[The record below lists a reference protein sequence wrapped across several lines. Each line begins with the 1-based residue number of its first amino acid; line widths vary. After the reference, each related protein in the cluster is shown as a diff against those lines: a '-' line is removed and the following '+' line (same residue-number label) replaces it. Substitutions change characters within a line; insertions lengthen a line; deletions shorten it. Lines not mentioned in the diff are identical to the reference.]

1 MILLFCALISTLLI
15 NGLIVFLFSRA
26 ISNLNKLHYE
36 EKTELFNRFMSV
48 DYKTYRYFRDDHPV
62 IVDDMKKTMEKERGK
77 TKTQEEI
84 EKEQRAR
91 EF

>member
-1 MILLFCALISTLLI
+1 MILLFCALISTFFI

-48 DYKTYRYFRDDHPV
+48 DYKTYRYFKDDHPV
-62 IVDDMKKTMEKERGK
+62 VVDDMKKTLEKERER
-77 TKTQEEI
+77 TRTPEET
-84 EKEQRAR
+84 EKEEMAR